1 MIMPRSDDTLVIIPA
16 WNEAATVASVVSS
29 VRSAGFDVL
38 VVNDGS
44 VDETSVL
51 AARAGAAV
59 VDLPFNM
66 GVGAALRCGFKYAV
80 RKGYTTIVQCDAD
93 GQHPTEHISALIAA
107 ADDNDAH
114 MVIGSRFAT
123 DAGSSMPVHPVR
135 RLAMWTLSS
144 SASRATGTR
153 ITDASSGFRV
163 IRGDLLRQ
171 LALHLPTYYLG
182 DTYEA
187 VIAAGR
193 AGYRVREI
201 PAPLSERTH
210 GKSSAGTL
218 RATKLTARAF
228 VTAVLHIHRRLDP
241 AFTTA
246 GRLQPD

>member
-1 MIMPRSDDTLVIIPA
+1 MTMPRKHDALVVIPA
-16 WNEAATVASVVSS
+16 WNEAATVANVVSS
-29 VRSAGFDVL
+29 VRAAGFDVL

-44 VDETSVL
+44 SDATSAL
-51 AARAGAAV
+51 AADAGATVA
-59 VDLPFNM
+59 DLPFNM

-80 RKGYTTIVQCDAD
+80 RKNYTTVVQCDAD
-93 GQHPTEHISALIAA
+93 GQHPVEHITALIKA
-107 ADDNDAH
+107 ADATGAH
-114 MVIGSRFAT
+114 MVVGSRFAT
-123 DAGSSMPVHPVR
+123 EAGSSMVLHPIR
-135 RLAMWTLSS
+135 RLAMWVLSS
-144 SASRATGTR
+144 SASRATGTK

-171 LALHLPTYYLG
+171 FAMHLPTYYLG

-193 AGYRVREI
+193 AGYIVREI

-228 VTAVLHIHRRLDP
+228 VTAALHIHRRLDP
-241 AFTTA
+241 APPS
-246 GRLQPD
+246 GQ

>member
-1 MIMPRSDDTLVIIPA
+1 MIPNNDETLVVVPA
-16 WNEAATVASVVSS
+16 LNEAATVANVVAS

-44 VDETSVL
+44 TDDTSAL
-51 AARAGAAV
+51 AAGAGAAV
-59 VDLPFNM
+59 VDLPFNL

-80 RKGYTTIVQCDAD
+80 RNGYSTVVQCDAD
-93 GQHPTEHISALIAA
+93 GQHPVKHISALITA
-107 ADDNDAH
+107 ADETGAH
-114 MVIGSRFAT
+114 MVIGSRFAA
-123 DAGSSMPVHPVR
+123 DAGSSMVLHPLR

-144 SASRATGTR
+144 SASRATGTK

-171 LALHLPTYYLG
+171 LSLHLPTYYLG

-228 VTAVLHIHRRLDP
+228 ATAALHIHHRLHP
-241 AFTTA
+241 ASTST
-246 GRLQPD
+246 G

>member
-1 MIMPRSDDTLVIIPA
+1 MMPLNDETLVVIPA

-29 VRSAGFDVL
+29 VRSSGFDVL

-44 VDETSVL
+44 IDDTPTL

-59 VDLPFNM
+59 IDLPFNM

-80 RKGYTTIVQCDAD
+80 RKGYTTVVQCDAD
-93 GQHPTEHISALIAA
+93 GQHPVEHIADLINA
-107 ADDNDAH
+107 ADDTGAQ
-114 MVIGSRFAT
+114 MVIGSRFANE
-123 DAGSSMPVHPVR
+123 AGSSMVLHPMR

-144 SASRATGTR
+144 SASRAAGTK

-201 PAPLSERTH
+201 PAPLVERSH
-210 GKSSAGTL
+210 GKSSAGTF
-218 RATKLTARAF
+218 RATKLTTRAF
-228 VTAVLHIHRRLDP
+228 VTAALHIHRRLDP
-241 AFTTA
+241 PTA
-246 GRLQPD
+246 LAD

>member
-1 MIMPRSDDTLVIIPA
+1 MPISDDTLVVIPA
-16 WNEAATVASVVSS
+16 WNEAATVATVVSS

-44 VDETSVL
+44 GDETSAL
-51 AARAGAAV
+51 AAAAGATV

-80 RKGYTTIVQCDAD
+80 SKGFSTIVQCDAD
-93 GQHPTEHISALIAA
+93 GQHPVEHIAALIKA
-107 ADDNDAH
+107 ADDMSAD
-114 MVIGSRFAT
+114 MVIGSRFAAQA
-123 DAGSSMPVHPVR
+123 DSSMVLHPVR

-144 SASRATGTR
+144 SASRATGTK

-201 PAPLSERTH
+201 PAPLTERSH

-228 VTAVLHIHRRLDP
+228 ATAALHIHRRLDP
-241 AFTTA
+241 AAASIT
-246 GRLQPD
+246 

>member
-1 MIMPRSDDTLVIIPA
+1 MTMSVNDDTLVVIPA

-44 VDETSVL
+44 GDGTSAL
-51 AARAGAAV
+51 AANAGAVV
-59 VDLPFNM
+59 VDLPFNL

-80 RKGYTTIVQCDAD
+80 RKGYSTIVQCDAD
-93 GQHPTEHISALIAA
+93 GQHPVEHITALIKA
-107 ADDNDAH
+107 ADDTGAH
-114 MVIGSRFAT
+114 MVIGSRFT
-123 DAGSSMPVHPVR
+123 SDAGSSMVLHPVR

-163 IRGDLLRQ
+163 IRGELLGQ

-201 PAPLSERTH
+201 PVPLLERAH

-228 VTAVLHIHRRLDP
+228 VTSALHIHRRLDP
-241 AFTTA
+241 ASEPI
-246 GRLQPD
+246 GGN